1 MNTDSSSDDVEF
13 VPMFKPIAKEIKE
26 EILLKIKQGTKVPV
40 LADQYGISAK
50 TIYTWLART
59 VCPPV
64 SWAKYQQLRRENEE
78 RKRIIGMM
86 ALDLEKEKKEGYLRV
101 AKNKQLL
108 ADLLGLS
115 RKQIYYP
122 RKKEMQD

>member
-64 SWAKYQQLRRENEE
+64 SWTKYQQDGRTKSGNASS
-78 RKRIIGMM
+78 G
-86 ALDLEKEKKEGYLRV
+86 
-101 AKNKQLL
+101 
-108 ADLLGLS
+108 
-115 RKQIYYP
+115 
-122 RKKEMQD
+122 